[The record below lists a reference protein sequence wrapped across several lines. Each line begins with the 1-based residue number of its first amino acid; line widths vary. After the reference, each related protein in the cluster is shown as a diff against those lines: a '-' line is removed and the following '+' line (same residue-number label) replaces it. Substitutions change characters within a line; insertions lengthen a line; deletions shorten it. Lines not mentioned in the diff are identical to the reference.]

1 MHWEDNSVQGAC
13 TSCTAALE
21 VSGSR
26 CHCLFADIE
35 NEGLPPDEVAV
46 PQEGRFFLD
55 PQKFC
60 ILADRVR
67 SWAPAILD
75 HCADEDENRALRLD
89 ILDTISFLERGQR
102 CLEAKASG
110 HVQYPSQT
118 LISAACLGN
127 LLGSNE
133 HVGNVVPL
141 CLQVALPG
149 VDLSNL

>member
-1 MHWEDNSVQGAC
+1 M
-13 TSCTAALE
+13 
-21 VSGSR
+21 
-26 CHCLFADIE
+26 
-35 NEGLPPDEVAV
+35 

-75 HCADEDENRALRLD
+75 HCKDEDENRALRLD

-149 VDLSNL
+149 VGLLWILHSCLSVERGGAMYRVFIMLGQTHLLSVAGNGSC